1 MFARGSEPS
10 QESIPSEEDDATET
24 KNLNNN
30 NREENRS
37 PSCSE
42 KREGDNNGNGSDNGD
57 SPLQEIDEHYV
68 CDIAMMRIGG
78 GEVLPLPVTHKA
90 PAPDDSQ
97 SSEEPLANNAS
108 TNNGNELEIDRQ
120 EEEQA
125 VSDLVR
131 SSSAG
136 ALMEA

>member
-1 MFARGSEPS
+1 MFASASEPA
-10 QESIPSEEDDATET
+10 QESFACNGIPGVEDAEVAEI
-24 KNLNNN
+24 KNLKNNN
-30 NREENRS
+30 QSENRS
-37 PSCSE
+37 PSF
-42 KREGDNNGNGSDNGD
+42 GGGGG

-78 GEVLPLPVTHKA
+78 EEGLPVTHKA
-90 PAPDDSQ
+90 PVEDDDSP
-97 SSEEPLANNAS
+97 SPMAHNGS
-108 TNNGNELEIDRQ
+108 TNNENEVEIDRQ

>member
-1 MFARGSEPS
+1 MFVSDSEPA
-10 QESIPSEEDDATET
+10 QESFACNGNPPVANDGAEI
-24 KNLNNN
+24 KNLKNN
-30 NREENRS
+30 NRSENRS
-37 PSCSE
+37 AHLGGGGE
-42 KREGDNNGNGSDNGD
+42 EDNS

-78 GEVLPLPVTHKA
+78 EESLPVTHNE
-90 PAPDDSQ
+90 PVDESP
-97 SSEEPLANNAS
+97 PLAHNES
-108 TNNGNELEIDRQ
+108 TNNENEVEIDRQ